1 MFIIKIFN
9 TNSMESEGSSVN
21 EQTKSKIEYLKNVF
35 SEVDRDLES
44 EINKREI
51 VDFLNSRTSDGK
63 EFNQNLTKKILDTLT
78 FNENGTISVE
88 DFIKGLIY
96 FESDLKG
103 NQVNLQQK
111 LYQEQKELEYNKAQC
126 RKYQQEQLNSEGFC
140 ENAKITVTV
149 EDVDMQT
156 KLEDIKSIGITIL
169 YNDIVKKT
177 NFVSGGESNVRLN
190 ENFEFKPKTRKDYF
204 EFKLKGIDY
213 NEQEIEIGSKVFN
226 LEGTESQDLYHI
238 DIGITDYADI
248 DKIVA
253 SIHTIISFYWSD
265 FDHYTKLVKKSEKKL
280 EKLQKPNNQ
289 IMSYLQMLNSI
300 YKTQNEF
307 VEVTQQPTT
316 NYNSNTNFNLDDN
329 TEQQQPKL
337 KGKRRQPSANTNPAE
352 SNNIMLSDK
361 LVDTNED
368 AANPAISIVEQQLK
382 SIFKQEKIHWIIYI
396 KVLSM
401 LICVLGVLCSFFRPD
416 FPNTLGGI
424 MVLLVCLFGFRNAT
438 KEKTLMLLKYLLNGV
453 FGLLIYDLVWM
464 VFYIGSAINGRDKY
478 TGGNEDGI
486 LKFTMFIT
494 ILNEIIKG
502 CLSFGIW
509 AQIKRTEQKTETAQ

>member
-96 FESDLKG
+96 FESVLKG

-190 ENFEFKPKTRKDYF
+190 EKFEFKPKTRKDYF

-238 DIGITDYADI
+238 DIGITDFADI

-265 FDHYTKLVKKSEKKL
+265 FDHYTKLVKKSE
-280 EKLQKPNNQ
+280 
-289 IMSYLQMLNSI
+289 I
-300 YKTQNEF
+300 
-307 VEVTQQPTT
+307 
-316 NYNSNTNFNLDDN
+316 
-329 TEQQQPKL
+329 
-337 KGKRRQPSANTNPAE
+337 
-352 SNNIMLSDK
+352 
-361 LVDTNED
+361 
-368 AANPAISIVEQQLK
+368 
-382 SIFKQEKIHWIIYI
+382 
-396 KVLSM
+396 
-401 LICVLGVLCSFFRPD
+401 
-416 FPNTLGGI
+416 
-424 MVLLVCLFGFRNAT
+424 
-438 KEKTLMLLKYLLNGV
+438 
-453 FGLLIYDLVWM
+453 
-464 VFYIGSAINGRDKY
+464 
-478 TGGNEDGI
+478 
-486 LKFTMFIT
+486 
-494 ILNEIIKG
+494 
-502 CLSFGIW
+502 
-509 AQIKRTEQKTETAQ
+509 